1 MAVRKRPVSN
11 LLGLAVLGLLLEQP
25 MHPYEMAATLRER
38 NKDTSFKVRTGSLYD
53 VVDALVRAGWIAEH
67 STERAGRRPERTVYA
82 HTDLGRKEFMSWLDE
97 LVRTPVKEYPSFL
110 AAVSY
115 LGALGPE
122 RAVQALRERIA
133 RLDEQIEEARQ
144 ARTAVLDQHTPR
156 LFVIE
161 LEYALTMAEA
171 ERDWA
176 RRIVAEVDDGTLTW
190 PELTTKEGREVWT
203 DQDETEDKT
212 THDRTEKQQA

>member
-1 MAVRKRPVSN
+1 VTVRKRPVSN

-38 NKDTSFKVRTGSLYD
+38 EKDASFKVKTGSLYD
-53 VVDALVRAGWIAEH
+53 VVESLVRAGWIAEH

-82 HTDLGRKEFMSWLDE
+82 HTELGRKEFMSWLDE

-122 RAVQALRERIA
+122 RAVEALGERIA
-133 RLDEQIEEARQ
+133 RLDEQIDEARQ
-144 ARTAVLDQHTPR
+144 AQADVLGQRTPR

-176 RRIVAEVDDGTLTW
+176 RRIVGEIQNGTLTW
-190 PELTTKEGREVWT
+190 PELITREGRQVWT
-203 DQDETEDKT
+203 DHDETEG
-212 THDRTEKQQA
+212 QQA

>member
-1 MAVRKRPVSN
+1 MTVRRRPVSN

-38 NKDTSFKVRTGSLYD
+38 NKDTSFKVKNGSLYD
-53 VVDALVRAGWIAEH
+53 VVESLVRAGWIAEH
-67 STERAGRRPERTVYA
+67 SVERAGRRPERTVYA
-82 HTDLGRKEFMSWLDE
+82 HTELGREEFMSWLDE

-122 RAVQALRERIA
+122 RAVQALQERIA
-133 RLDEQIEEARQ
+133 RLDEEIDEARRAQ
-144 ARTAVLDQHTPR
+144 AEALSGQTPR

-171 ERDWA
+171 ERDWS
-176 RRIVAEVDDGTLTW
+176 RQIVGEIQNGTLTW
-190 PELTTKEGREVWT
+190 PELTTKEGRQVWT
-203 DQDETEDKT
+203 DQDENEGQ
-212 THDRTEKQQA
+212 HA

>member
-1 MAVRKRPVSN
+1 MTVRKRPVSN

-38 NKDTSFKVRTGSLYD
+38 EKDASFKVKTGSLYD
-53 VVDALVRAGWIAEH
+53 VVESLVRAGWIAEH

-82 HTDLGRKEFMSWLDE
+82 HTELGRKEFMSWLDE

-122 RAVQALRERIA
+122 RAVEALGERIA
-133 RLDEQIEEARQ
+133 RLDEQIDEARQ
-144 ARTAVLDQHTPR
+144 AQADVLGQHTPR

-176 RRIVAEVDDGTLTW
+176 RRIVGEIQNGTLTW
-190 PELTTKEGREVWT
+190 PELITREGRQVWT
-203 DQDETEDKT
+203 DHDETEG
-212 THDRTEKQQA
+212 QQA

>member
-1 MAVRKRPVSN
+1 MRKRPVSN

-38 NKDTSFKVRTGSLYD
+38 EKDASFKVKTGSLYD
-53 VVDALVRAGWIAEH
+53 VVESLVRAGWIAEH

-82 HTDLGRKEFMSWLDE
+82 HTELGRKEFMSWLDE

-122 RAVQALRERIA
+122 RAVQALGERIA
-133 RLDEQIEEARQ
+133 RLDEQIDEAREAQ
-144 ARTAVLDQHTPR
+144 ADVLGQHTPR

-176 RRIVAEVDDGTLTW
+176 RRIVGEIQNGTLTW
-190 PELTTKEGREVWT
+190 PELITREGRQVWT
-203 DQDETEDKT
+203 DHDETEG
-212 THDRTEKQQA
+212 QQA

>member
-1 MAVRKRPVSN
+1 MTVRKRPVSN

-38 NKDTSFKVRTGSLYD
+38 EKDASFKVKTGSLYD
-53 VVDALVRAGWIAEH
+53 VVESLVRAGWIAER

-82 HTDLGRKEFMSWLDE
+82 HTELGRKEFMSWLDE

-122 RAVQALRERIA
+122 RAVQALGERIA
-133 RLDEQIEEARQ
+133 RLDEQIDEARQ
-144 ARTAVLDQHTPR
+144 AQADVLGQHTPR

-176 RRIVAEVDDGTLTW
+176 RQIVGEIQNGTLTW
-190 PELTTKEGREVWT
+190 PELITREGRQVWT
-203 DQDETEDKT
+203 DHDETEG
-212 THDRTEKQQA
+212 QQA

>member
-38 NKDTSFKVRTGSLYD
+38 NKDTSFKVKTGSLYD
-53 VVDALVRAGWIAEH
+53 VVESLARAGWIAEH

-82 HTDLGRKEFMSWLDE
+82 HTELGHQEFMSWLDE

-122 RAVQALRERIA
+122 RAVQALQERIT
-133 RLDEQIEEARQ
+133 RLDDQIDQARQ
-144 ARTAVLDQHTPR
+144 ARAAVLDQQTPR

-176 RRIVAEVDDGTLTW
+176 RRIVGEIHDGTLSW
-190 PELTTKEGREVWT
+190 PELTTRDGREVWT
-203 DQDETEDKT
+203 DQDEM
-212 THDRTEKQQA
+212 EKQQA

>member
-1 MAVRKRPVSN
+1 MVRKRPVSN

-38 NKDTSFKVRTGSLYD
+38 EKDASFKVKTGSLYD
-53 VVDALVRAGWIAEH
+53 VVESLVRAGWIAEH

-82 HTDLGRKEFMSWLDE
+82 HTELGRKEFMSWLDE

-122 RAVQALRERIA
+122 RAVQALGERIA
-133 RLDEQIEEARQ
+133 RLDEQVDQARQ
-144 ARTAVLDQHTPR
+144 AQADVLGQHTPR

-176 RRIVAEVDDGTLTW
+176 RQIVGEIQNGTLTW
-190 PELTTKEGREVWT
+190 PELITREGRQVWT
-203 DQDETEDKT
+203 DQGETEG
-212 THDRTEKQQA
+212 QQA

>member
-1 MAVRKRPVSN
+1 MAARKRPVSN

-25 MHPYEMAATLRER
+25 MHPYEMATTLRER
-38 NKDTSFKVRTGSLYD
+38 DKDTSFKIKTGSLYD
-53 VVDALVRAGWIAEH
+53 VVESLVRAGWIAEH
-67 STERAGRRPERTVYA
+67 STERAGRRPERKVYA
-82 HTDLGRKEFMSWLDE
+82 HTELGRKEFMSWLDE

-122 RAVQALRERIA
+122 RAVLALRERIA
-133 RLDEQIEEARQ
+133 RLDEEIDQARQ
-144 ARTAVLDQHTPR
+144 AQAEVLGQQTPR

-171 ERDWA
+171 ERNWA
-176 RRIVAEVDDGTLTW
+176 RRIVGEIQDGTLTW
-190 PELTTKEGREVWT
+190 PALTTKDGRQVWT
-203 DQDETEDKT
+203 DQEEQEE
-212 THDRTEKQQA
+212 REGLQA

>member
-1 MAVRKRPVSN
+1 VSN
-11 LLGLAVLGLLLEQP
+11 LLGLAVLGLLLEKP

-38 NKDTSFKVRTGSLYD
+38 NKDTSFKVKNGSLYD
-53 VVDALVRAGWIAEH
+53 VVESLVRAGWIAEH

-82 HTDLGRKEFMSWLDE
+82 HTELGRKEFMSWLDE

-122 RAVQALRERIA
+122 RAALALRERIA
-133 RLDEQIEEARQ
+133 HLDEEIAEGRRAQTEALGLQ
-144 ARTAVLDQHTPR
+144 TPR

-171 ERDWA
+171 ERNWA
-176 RRIVAEVDDGTLTW
+176 LQIAGEIQDGRLNW
-190 PELTTKEGREVWT
+190 PELTTREGRQVWS
-203 DQDETEDKT
+203 DQDESEG
-212 THDRTEKQQA
+212 QQA

>member
-1 MAVRKRPVSN
+1 
-11 LLGLAVLGLLLEQP
+11 

-38 NKDTSFKVRTGSLYD
+38 EKDASFKVKTGSLYD
-53 VVDALVRAGWIAEH
+53 VVESLVRAGWIAEH

-82 HTDLGRKEFMSWLDE
+82 HTELGRKEFMSWLDE

-122 RAVQALRERIA
+122 RAVEALGERIA
-133 RLDEQIEEARQ
+133 RLDEQIDEARQ
-144 ARTAVLDQHTPR
+144 AQADVLGQRTPR

-176 RRIVAEVDDGTLTW
+176 RRIVGEIQNGTLTW
-190 PELTTKEGREVWT
+190 PELITREGRQVWT
-203 DQDETEDKT
+203 DHDETEG
-212 THDRTEKQQA
+212 QQA

>member
-1 MAVRKRPVSN
+1 MTVRKRPVSN

-38 NKDTSFKVRTGSLYD
+38 EKDASFKVKTGSLYD
-53 VVDALVRAGWIAEH
+53 VVESLVRAGWIAEH

-82 HTDLGRKEFMSWLDE
+82 HTELGRKEFMSWLDE

-122 RAVQALRERIA
+122 RAVEALGERIA
-133 RLDEQIEEARQ
+133 RLDEQIDEARQ
-144 ARTAVLDQHTPR
+144 AQADVLGQRTPR

-176 RRIVAEVDDGTLTW
+176 RRIVGEIQNGTLTW
-190 PELTTKEGREVWT
+190 PELITREGRQVWT
-203 DQDETEDKT
+203 DHDETEG
-212 THDRTEKQQA
+212 QQA

>member
-1 MAVRKRPVSN
+1 MAARKRPVSN

-25 MHPYEMAATLRER
+25 MHPYEMATTLRER
-38 NKDTSFKVRTGSLYD
+38 NKDTSFKVKTGSLYD
-53 VVDALVRAGWIAEH
+53 VVESLDRAGWIEEH
-67 STERAGRRPERTVYA
+67 STERSGRRPERKVYA
-82 HTDLGRKEFMSWLDE
+82 HTELGRTEFMSWLDE

-122 RAVQALRERIA
+122 RAVQALAERIA
-133 RLDEQIEEARQ
+133 RLDEEITEGRRAQAEALGQ
-144 ARTAVLDQHTPR
+144 QTPR

-161 LEYALTMAEA
+161 LEYALTIAEA

-176 RRIVAEVDDGTLTW
+176 RRIIGDIQDGTLTW
-190 PELTTKEGREVWT
+190 PELTTKEGRQVWA
-203 DQDETEDKT
+203 
-212 THDRTEKQQA
+212 DREKQQEPEGLQA

>member
-1 MAVRKRPVSN
+1 MAARKRPVSN

-25 MHPYEMAATLRER
+25 MHPYEMATTLRER
-38 NKDTSFKVRTGSLYD
+38 NKDTSFKIKTGSLYD
-53 VVDALVRAGWIAEH
+53 VVESLVRAGWIAEH
-67 STERAGRRPERTVYA
+67 STERAGRRPERKVYA
-82 HTDLGRKEFMSWLDE
+82 HTELGRKEFMSWLDE

-115 LGALGPE
+115 LGVLGPE
-122 RAVQALRERIA
+122 RAVLALRERIA
-133 RLDEQIEEARQ
+133 RLDEEIDQARQ
-144 ARTAVLDQHTPR
+144 AQSEVLRQQTPR

-176 RRIVAEVDDGTLTW
+176 GRIVSEIQDGTLTW
-190 PELTTKEGREVWT
+190 PELTTKEGRQVWA
-203 DQDETEDKT
+203 DQEEQEE
-212 THDRTEKQQA
+212 REGLQA

>member
-1 MAVRKRPVSN
+1 MAARKRPVSN

-25 MHPYEMAATLRER
+25 MHPYEMATTLRER
-38 NKDTSFKVRTGSLYD
+38 DKDSSFKIKTGSLYD
-53 VVDALVRAGWIAEH
+53 VVESLVRAGWIAEH

-82 HTDLGRKEFMSWLDE
+82 HTELGRKEFMSWLDE

-122 RAVQALRERIA
+122 RAVLALRERIA
-133 RLDEQIEEARQ
+133 RLDEEIDQARQ
-144 ARTAVLDQHTPR
+144 AQAEVLGQQTPR

-176 RRIVAEVDDGTLTW
+176 RQIVGEIQDGTLTW
-190 PELTTKEGREVWT
+190 PELTTRDGRRVWT
-203 DQDETEDKT
+203 DQEAQEE
-212 THDRTEKQQA
+212 REGLQA

>member
-25 MHPYEMAATLRER
+25 MHPYEMAVTLRER

-53 VVDALVRAGWIAEH
+53 VVESLVQAGWIAEH
-67 STERAGRRPERTVYA
+67 STERAGRRPERTVYT
-82 HTDLGRKEFMSWLDE
+82 HTELGRKEFMSWLDE

-122 RAVQALRERIA
+122 RAVQALRERIV
-133 RLDEQIEEARQ
+133 RLDEQIDETRRARI
-144 ARTAVLDQHTPR
+144 AALDQQTPR

-171 ERDWA
+171 ERDWVQ
-176 RRIVAEVDDGTLTW
+176 RIVGEIHDNTLAW

-203 DQDETEDKT
+203 DQGETE
-212 THDRTEKQQA
+212 DRTEKQQA

>member
-1 MAVRKRPVSN
+1 M
-11 LLGLAVLGLLLEQP
+11 LGLAVLGLLLEQP

-38 NKDTSFKVRTGSLYD
+38 EKDASFKVKTGSLYD
-53 VVDALVRAGWIAEH
+53 VVESLVRAGWIAEH

-82 HTDLGRKEFMSWLDE
+82 HTELGRKEFMSWLDE

-122 RAVQALRERIA
+122 RAVQALGERIA
-133 RLDEQIEEARQ
+133 RLDEQIDEAREAQ
-144 ARTAVLDQHTPR
+144 ADVLGQHTPR

-176 RRIVAEVDDGTLTW
+176 RRIVGEIQNGTLTW
-190 PELTTKEGREVWT
+190 PELITREGRQVWT
-203 DQDETEDKT
+203 DHDETEG
-212 THDRTEKQQA
+212 QQA

>member
-1 MAVRKRPVSN
+1 MAARKRPVSN

-25 MHPYEMAATLRER
+25 MHPYEMATTLRER
-38 NKDTSFKVRTGSLYD
+38 DKDTSFKIKTGSLYD
-53 VVDALVRAGWIAEH
+53 VVESLVRAGWIAEH
-67 STERAGRRPERTVYA
+67 STERAGRRPERKVYA
-82 HTDLGRKEFMSWLDE
+82 HTELGRKEFMSWLDE

-122 RAVQALRERIA
+122 RAVLALRERIA
-133 RLDEQIEEARQ
+133 RLDEEIDQARQ
-144 ARTAVLDQHTPR
+144 AQAEVLRQQTPR

-176 RRIVAEVDDGTLTW
+176 GRIVNEIQDGTLTW
-190 PELTTKEGREVWT
+190 PELTTKEGRQVWA
-203 DQDETEDKT
+203 DQEEQ
-212 THDRTEKQQA
+212 REREGLQA

>member
-1 MAVRKRPVSN
+1 MAARKRPVSN

-25 MHPYEMAATLRER
+25 MHPYEMATTLRER
-38 NKDTSFKVRTGSLYD
+38 NKDTSFKIKTGSLYD
-53 VVDALVRAGWIAEH
+53 VVESLVRAGWIAEH

-82 HTDLGRKEFMSWLDE
+82 HTELGRKEFMSWLDE

-122 RAVQALRERIA
+122 RAVLALRERIA
-133 RLDEQIEEARQ
+133 RLDEEIDQARQ
-144 ARTAVLDQHTPR
+144 AQAEVLGHQTPR

-171 ERDWA
+171 ERNWA
-176 RRIVAEVDDGTLTW
+176 RRIVGEIQDGTLTW
-190 PELTTKEGREVWT
+190 PELTTKDGRQVWT
-203 DQDETEDKT
+203 DQEEQEE
-212 THDRTEKQQA
+212 REGLQA

>member
-1 MAVRKRPVSN
+1 MAARKRPVSN

-25 MHPYEMAATLRER
+25 MHPYEMATTLRER
-38 NKDTSFKVRTGSLYD
+38 NKDTSFKVKTGSLYD
-53 VVDALVRAGWIAEH
+53 VVESLDRAGWIEEH
-67 STERAGRRPERTVYA
+67 STERSGRRPERKVYA
-82 HTDLGRKEFMSWLDE
+82 HTELGRTEFMSWLDE

-122 RAVQALRERIA
+122 RAVQALAERTA
-133 RLDEQIEEARQ
+133 RLDEEITEGRRAQAEALGRQ
-144 ARTAVLDQHTPR
+144 TPR

-161 LEYALTMAEA
+161 LEYALTIAEA

-176 RRIVAEVDDGTLTW
+176 RRIIGDIQDGTLTW
-190 PELTTKEGREVWT
+190 PELTTKEGRQVWA
-203 DQDETEDKT
+203 E
-212 THDRTEKQQA
+212 REKQQEPEGLQA

>member
-1 MAVRKRPVSN
+1 MTVRKRPVSN

-38 NKDTSFKVRTGSLYD
+38 EKDASFKVKTGSLYD
-53 VVDALVRAGWIAEH
+53 VVESLVRAGWIAEH

-82 HTDLGRKEFMSWLDE
+82 HTELGRKEFMSWLDE

-122 RAVQALRERIA
+122 RAVQALGERIA
-133 RLDEQIEEARQ
+133 RLDEQIDEAREAQ
-144 ARTAVLDQHTPR
+144 ADVLGQHTPR

-176 RRIVAEVDDGTLTW
+176 RRIVGEIQNGTLTW
-190 PELTTKEGREVWT
+190 PELITREGRQVWT
-203 DQDETEDKT
+203 DHDETEG
-212 THDRTEKQQA
+212 QQA

>member
-53 VVDALVRAGWIAEH
+53 VVEALVRAGWIAEH

-82 HTDLGRKEFMSWLDE
+82 HTDLGREEFMSWLDE

-133 RLDEQIEEARQ
+133 RLDEQIEEARR
-144 ARTAVLDQHTPR
+144 ARTAVLDQQTPR

-176 RRIVAEVDDGTLTW
+176 RRIVAEIHGGTLAW

-212 THDRTEKQQA
+212 DDRTEKQQV

>member
-1 MAVRKRPVSN
+1 MAARKRPVSN

-25 MHPYEMAATLRER
+25 MHPYEMATTLRER
-38 NKDTSFKVRTGSLYD
+38 NKDTSFKIKTGSLYD
-53 VVDALVRAGWIAEH
+53 VVESLVRAGWIAEH
-67 STERAGRRPERTVYA
+67 STERAGRRPERKVYA
-82 HTDLGRKEFMSWLDE
+82 HTEMGRKEFMSWLDE

-115 LGALGPE
+115 LGVLGPE
-122 RAVQALRERIA
+122 RAVLALRERIA
-133 RLDEQIEEARQ
+133 RLDEEIDQARQ
-144 ARTAVLDQHTPR
+144 AQSEVLRQQTPR

-176 RRIVAEVDDGTLTW
+176 GRIVSEIQDGTLTW
-190 PELTTKEGREVWT
+190 PELTTREGRQVWA
-203 DQDETEDKT
+203 DQEEQKE
-212 THDRTEKQQA
+212 REGLQA